1 MQANEDIHLI
11 KLHGQKETS
20 KNQRTQFKIIER
32 QEPLARML
40 TIDSASEQID
50 DAKQV
55 RAQEMLSL
63 LLAEAKELKRIS
75 NKRLARAI
83 EKKASNLIHSL
94 LQMRLAGHVDSLR
107 NVKSSIRKQENLD
120 TSETSNPTSDQ
131 DREGEEHSQAV
142 GNVESRHVKTR
153 VNNRVTFSDKRDYE
167 IRSESPVECNSR
179 PNEWRMPDKINLDS
193 SGLRRSDRSAV
204 LSRRDK
210 VYSHST
216 KCLKS
221 VKRSSEHACL
231 VLFSSFHAI
240 GAEVKCGVHS
250 HQVLA
255 KSPSQNKTSFAF
267 LLIASAKC
275 HKSSKTCST
284 FKAGR
289 QSNTKS
295 FDVKSSSIFKLVV
308 ASVDWIPYVESNETG
323 CVFLSVARAK
333 SIHRTKT
340 SNFEVLDHAPKFLKV
355 TFEAASKLIIEYS
368 YSKIYLHFC
377 KDCNKFREGECKW
390 KSASNP
396 DASNDRQRLNN

>member
-1 MQANEDIHLI
+1 VAAVEQTTVTCNSISRERSHALED
-11 KLHGQKETS
+11 KVK
-20 KNQRTQFKIIER
+20 
-32 QEPLARML
+32 
-40 TIDSASEQID
+40 
-50 DAKQV
+50 
-55 RAQEMLSL
+55 SL
-63 LLAEAKELKRIS
+63 EKSLD
-75 NKRLARAI
+75 
-83 EKKASNLIHSL
+83 EKKASNSIHSS
-94 LQMRLAGHVDSLR
+94 LQLRLAGIVDSPR
-107 NVKSSIRKQENLD
+107 NIKLSKRKQENLD
-120 TSETSNPTSDQ
+120 SETSNPTTDQ

-153 VNNRVTFSDKRDYE
+153 VNNRVTFSDKRDNE
-167 IRSESPVECNSR
+167 IQSESPV
-179 PNEWRMPDKINLDS
+179 PNEWRMPEKINLDS

-221 VKRSSEHACL
+221 VKRSSKYACL
-231 VLFSSFHAI
+231 VLFSSFCAI
-240 GAEVKCGVHS
+240 GAELKCGVHS

-255 KSPSQNKTSFAF
+255 KSSSLNQTSCAFLSVARAECRKQNKTSFAF
-267 LLIASAKC
+267 RLIASAKG
-275 HKSSKTCST
+275 HKSSKTCSA

-323 CVFLSVARAK
+323 FVFLSVARAK
-333 SIHRTKT
+333 SSHRTKT

-377 KDCNKFREGECKW
+377 KDCKKFFDFNTQ
-390 KSASNP
+390 SPFSN
-396 DASNDRQRLNN
+396 